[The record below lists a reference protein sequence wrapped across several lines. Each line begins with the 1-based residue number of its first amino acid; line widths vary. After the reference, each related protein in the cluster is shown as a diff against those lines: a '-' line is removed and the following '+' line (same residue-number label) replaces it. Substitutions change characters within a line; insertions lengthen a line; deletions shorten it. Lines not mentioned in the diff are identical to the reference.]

1 MEIFLLSSQCGF
13 YGLNLDGWGREMNV
27 KTDKLGQRLSTCEN
41 DGFQEDDLSETVF
54 CV

>member
-1 MEIFLLSSQCGF
+1 MEIFLLSSQRGF
-13 YGLNLDGWGREMNV
+13 IKPGW
-27 KTDKLGQRLSTCEN
+27 LGERDERQNRQTGPEVSTCEN